1 VTIRHEGT
9 HLTGLLSLILP
20 LVAGCVSVPDE
31 SLADPPDCPAYVKEP
46 TPPWAAP
53 FLGRFGI
60 PDPWPKD
67 EGPLA
72 TNCAGIDRWQ
82 ANHFIGY
89 NATTASHLYGDYT
102 PLRVPPVPRGRFPR
116 CEKIVAETTAGLAT
130 DREKALALLTRAMP
144 AHCLHPTIPP
154 LGGPCPA
161 DRNLD
166 EDGLLASGTAWCNEQ
181 ARVFTRLCQLAGIPA
196 RLVFLTYS
204 DAKSGHV
211 ISEFYADGCWC
222 MADSSWNIVFPAE
235 DGHLMSAA
243 ECHADARGR
252 ALAGKAYLQRIGDV
266 FRLPDETLAGKD
278 VPPGPD
284 RGKALAAR
292 VAALRAYFHKPAPY
306 YGDLWAFGLL
316 NNPMPTA
323 GDAGRPRLLV
333 LTDIGGDPDDRQ
345 SLVRLLV
352 HANEF
357 EIEGFVASA
366 SGTPGELKQEITR
379 PDLVR
384 ETVEAYRKVL
394 PNLRKHDH
402 GYPDAATL
410 LARVRSGNPKRGW
423 EQVGEGRDSEGSR
436 FIIEA
441 VARPEPGTLH
451 IAIWGGQTDLA
462 QALWRV
468 RADRGEA
475 GLRAFVRRFRVYDI
489 DDQDRIAEKLWAEFP
504 GLDYILAKAAKGRDR
519 REGMYRGMYLGGDPA
534 LTSLAWLD
542 AHVRSGHGP
551 LGALYPPKTW
561 TDPNPNGAL
570 KEGDSPSWLYLLPV
584 GLGDPVHPDWV
595 SWGGRFVKSPEG
607 PWRDAPEGR
616 DAVARWRPAFQNE
629 FLARMDW
636 CVKGPPDANHPP
648 AVVLNGDASRR
659 VIEIE
664 AKAGDTVRLS
674 PSGSSDPDGH
684 ALAFRW
690 WVDRESGSYAGKAEF
705 TGTGAD
711 ATLSVPADAA
721 GKEIHVVLEATDAG
735 DPPLTRYRRAVVRA
749 R

>member
-9 HLTGLLSLILP
+9 HLAGLLCLILP
-20 LVAGCVSVPDE
+20 LVAGCASVPDE
-31 SLADPPDCPAYVKEP
+31 SLADPPDCPAWVKEP
-46 TPPWAAP
+46 TPAWAAP

-60 PDPWPKD
+60 PDPWPKN

-72 TNCAGIDRWQ
+72 VNCAGIDRWQ

-89 NATTASHLYGDYT
+89 NATTATHLYGDYT
-102 PLRVPPVPRGRFPR
+102 PLRVPPIPRGRFPR
-116 CEKIVAETTAGLAT
+116 CEQIVAETIAGLAT

-144 AHCLHPTIPP
+144 AHCLHPAIPP

-196 RLVFLTYS
+196 RLVFLTYA

-211 ISEFYADGCWC
+211 ISEFHADGRWC

-252 ALAGKAYLQRIGDV
+252 ALAGRAYQERIAAV

-284 RGKALAAR
+284 RGKALAER

-316 NNPMPTA
+316 NNPLPPA
-323 GDAGRPRLLV
+323 SDAGRPRLLV

-352 HANEF
+352 HANEL
-357 EIEGFVASA
+357 EIEGFVAGA
-366 SGTPGELKQEITR
+366 SGTPGELKKEITQ
-379 PDLVR
+379 PHLIR
-384 ETVEAYRKVL
+384 ETIEAYGQVL
-394 PNLRKHDH
+394 PSLRRHAH
-402 GYPDAATL
+402 GFPDAAAL
-410 LARVRSGNPKRGW
+410 LARVRGGNPKRGW
-423 EQVGEGRDSEGSR
+423 ERVGEGNDSEGSR
-436 FIIEA
+436 FIVEA
-441 VARPEPGTLH
+441 VDKPDPRALH

-489 DDQDRIAEKLWAEFP
+489 DDQDRIAEKMLAEFP

-519 REGMYRGMYLGGDPA
+519 REGMYRGMYLGGEPA

-542 AHVRSGHGP
+542 AHVRTGHGP

-570 KEGDSPSWLYLLPV
+570 KEGDSPSWLYLLPL
-584 GLGDPVHPDWV
+584 GLGDPGRPDWL

-607 PWRDAPEGR
+607 VWRDAPEGR

-629 FLARMDW
+629 LRARMDW
-636 CVKGPPDANHPP
+636 CVKPPAEANHPP
-648 AVVLNGDASRR
+648 TVVLDGDASRR
-659 VIEIE
+659 VLEIE
-664 AKAGDTVRLS
+664 AKAGAAVRLS
-674 PSGSSDPDGH
+674 AAGSTDPDGH
-684 ALAFRW
+684 TLAFRW
-690 WVDRESGSYAGKAEF
+690 WIDRDSGTYVGQAGV
-705 TGTGAD
+705 TGEGAD
-711 ATLSVPADAA
+711 ATLAVPADAA

-735 DPPLTRYRRAVVRA
+735 DPPLTRYRRAVVRV